1 MPTIATPRTIDP
13 LGAFIAG
20 AFTVEARRPIPLVS
34 TRFDVEIDGGLATV
48 VTKRVSATMKLK
60 ALRRRSHFPS
70 RCMRCSLDWKPA

>member
-48 VTKRVSATMKLK
+48 VTKQLIVSQTRGSDLIAGRIKLFDEI
-60 ALRRRSHFPS
+60 H
-70 RCMRCSLDWKPA
+70 